1 MSDPKLSTGVVH
13 AVGLLLIVVGILMWL
28 TGVWGSPIVFLLG
41 LLVEGVGYFLADR
54 ASRSKK

>member
-1 MSDPKLSTGVVH
+1 MSDAKVRAGVVH
-13 AVGLLLIVVGILMWL
+13 AIGWILIIVGILMWL

-54 ASRSKK
+54 GSRSKK